1 MLELE
6 FAWIRVY
13 EGVAVAWFLGLG
25 LAALGLGALWLAVW
39 LVDFGAE
46 AIFWMVWG

>member
-13 EGVAVAWFLGLG
+13 EGVAVAWFLG
-25 LAALGLGALWLAVW
+25 LGLGALWLAVW